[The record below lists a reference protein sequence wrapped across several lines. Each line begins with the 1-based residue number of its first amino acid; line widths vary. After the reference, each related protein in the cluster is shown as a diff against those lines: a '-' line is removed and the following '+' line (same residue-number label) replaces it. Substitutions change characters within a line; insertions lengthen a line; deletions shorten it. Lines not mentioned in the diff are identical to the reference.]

1 MVGKLWQGKHR
12 TSYLL
17 GLAMTIPR
25 SVQIA
30 IVFAKGITAN
40 TSLGTYKGLIEI
52 REAIAVSV
60 SYANKENTSY
70 FTIRSERKKACLSSP
85 W

>member
-1 MVGKLWQGKHR
+1 MVGKLWQSKLR
-12 TSYLL
+12 TTYLL

-30 IVFAKGITAN
+30 IVLAKGITAN
-40 TSLGTYKGLIEI
+40 ASLGTYRALIEI
-52 REAIAVSV
+52 GGSIAVNI

-70 FTIRSERKKACLSSP
+70 FTIRPKRKKAGLRGP